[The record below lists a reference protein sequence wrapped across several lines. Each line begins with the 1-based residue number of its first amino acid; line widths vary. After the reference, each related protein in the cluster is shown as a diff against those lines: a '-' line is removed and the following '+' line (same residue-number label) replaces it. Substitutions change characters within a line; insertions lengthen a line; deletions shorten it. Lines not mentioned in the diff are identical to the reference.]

1 MCVPNTH
8 VFCRVKHRLHWVE
21 SDMPRIYLER
31 REMSEELQRLF
42 DLLDGDAQARGS
54 AGECS
59 PAMDVLE
66 TAAAI
71 EIILD
76 LPGVEK
82 EHVHVAVSR
91 NTVLVAGAKGPKACA
106 HSDA

>member
-1 MCVPNTH
+1 
-8 VFCRVKHRLHWVE
+8 
-21 SDMPRIYLER
+21 MPRIYLER

-106 HSDA
+106 HSDATFHLAERTFGRFARL